1 MNGIFNF
8 EAGGDWEYE
17 VLGLG
22 SSGELDQIGQN
33 SHLRQRGQVGRGYVS

>member
-1 MNGIFNF
+1 MNGIFNC
-8 EAGGDWEYE
+8 EAGGDWEDE